1 MGSFL
6 FQTISQLYSS
16 KYSTVIG
23 LDYIYSK
30 GVQGLLIYQDP
41 IALFVKENWHMKLM
55 TFACK
60 NKITTVRLIVKWS
73 LKYSSHSS
81 TFTVPWAMNSV
92 ISPICW
98 GSTNSSSNDFHPP
111 QLVTPQLNAI
121 VLVVEAPHTTVL
133 NIYKDDVHNFSNL
146 VWMHRCHCDSK
157 HICNFLNT
165 TNFTFVLHIFLFGG
179 VIISF

>member
-1 MGSFL
+1 M
-6 FQTISQLYSS
+6 
-16 KYSTVIG
+16 IG

-30 GVQGLLIYQDP
+30 GGQGLLIYQDP
-41 IALFVKENWHMKLM
+41 IALFLKENWHMKLM

-92 ISPICW
+92 ISPTCW
-98 GSTNSSSNDFHPP
+98 GSTNSSSNDFPPP
-111 QLVTPQLNAI
+111 QLVTPQLKAI

-133 NIYKDDVHNFSNL
+133 NIFTDDVHNFSNL
-146 VWMHRCHCDSK
+146 GWYQNVQVSLWE
-157 HICNFLNT
+157 HICNFILNMT
-165 TNFTFVLHIFLFGG
+165 SFTFVLHIFQFGSA
-179 VIISF
+179 IISL